1 VEKVCNQAVLCCN
14 SIEHRCARY
23 AIDQRFDRPCCQHHS
38 LRTRLIYGG
47 VKDKMSAENLSAD
60 PNEHDLLGFPGVKAE
75 HPKIYLRR
83 LWLPAENDRTTYPR
97 FYDTTINEMAQLAN
111 RVVNS
116 LTNDAARR
124 NEELQ
129 GGAFLESEAN
139 WILEVKRYGSR
150 IWGEDYGAST
160 RLKSNLGG
168 LYPRWGAWTASGEQ
182 VSNDQDM

>member
-1 VEKVCNQAVLCCN
+1 MVAGGE
-14 SIEHRCARY
+14 
-23 AIDQRFDRPCCQHHS
+23 RPH
-38 LRTRLIYGG
+38 
-47 VKDKMSAENLSAD
+47 A
-60 PNEHDLLGFPGVKAE
+60 
-75 HPKIYLRR
+75 
-83 LWLPAENDRTTYPR
+83 YPR

-116 LTNDAARR
+116 LANDAARR

-168 LYPRWGAWTASGEQ
+168 TYPRWGALTASGGYVE
-182 VSNDQDM
+182 NDQEM